1 LAGALDEMGSVVVMP
16 GTGVPERGEPDA
28 SDTLGA
34 VGRPRGSAECC
45 RLSCGELGGFVDLR
59 RDDVHIP

>member
-1 LAGALDEMGSVVVMP
+1 MLASGPASGDGFAGALDDGGSVVVMP

-28 SDTLGA
+28 SETLGA

-45 RLSCGELGGFVDLR
+45 RLSC
-59 RDDVHIP
+59 